1 MTVPLICN
9 VAVEFLGS
17 CEVALDPVVLLL
29 PEDEDEGA
37 AEVLNEV
44 WITKEE
50 RMGEVD

>member
-17 CEVALDPVVLLL
+17 CEVALDPVVLL
-29 PEDEDEGA
+29 PEDDDEGA

-44 WITKEE
+44 CMQKNVVEA
-50 RMGEVD
+50 D